1 MSEKDQGVEQ
11 IIKQAIRFEKD
22 AYAFYIRALGMVKQ
36 PHIKDTLQDL
46 ADQEVEHKE
55 KLQKLLEGDLDSIL
69 AVKRKIQDL
78 GLAEYLVFPTLD
90 EDATFQDV
98 LGVAMHREKSSHDF
112 YTAMAGIA
120 RHETAK
126 KLFEFLAQEE
136 LVHKNKVETLYDE
149 VIYREF

>member
-1 MSEKDQGVEQ
+1 MSEKEQGVEQ

-69 AVKRKIQDL
+69 AVKRK
-78 GLAEYLVFPTLD
+78 
-90 EDATFQDV
+90 
-98 LGVAMHREKSSHDF
+98 
-112 YTAMAGIA
+112 
-120 RHETAK
+120 
-126 KLFEFLAQEE
+126 
-136 LVHKNKVETLYDE
+136 
-149 VIYREF
+149 